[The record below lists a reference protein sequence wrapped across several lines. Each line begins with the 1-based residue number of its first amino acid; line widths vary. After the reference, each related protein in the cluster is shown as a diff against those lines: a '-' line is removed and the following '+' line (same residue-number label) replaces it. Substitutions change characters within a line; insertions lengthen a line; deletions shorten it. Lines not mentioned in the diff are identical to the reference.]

1 MVHLSCRVRHLFSS
15 VSMESF
21 GFHLSSVS
29 PSTTFVLPFLF
40 FPSFLTSIPL
50 VFLFTVY
57 GLVYVHSYITVQY
70 FIYLYFKLFST
81 YPFFF
86 HSFLYPFSLSFLHSI
101 SYTVLYEPVFLLPLT
116 LFLSILFYFFK
127 LSFLFRLQF
136 LAFSFL
142 CRTSCIF
149 SLLYKALL
157 HLALLFIL
165 VFLYLHE
172 LLLCFL
178 YVCTFTLTYFSSLFP
193 LPIHKRFT
201 LVPSFLFLIHS
212 FIL

>member
-1 MVHLSCRVRHLFSS
+1 MHSYALFIVHLSCRVRHLFSS

-165 VFLYLHE
+165 VFFTCMNFSVFYTSALLPLRISLPSFPFQFTNVLH
-172 LLLCFL
+172 
-178 YVCTFTLTYFSSLFP
+178 SFP
-193 LPIHKRFT
+193 LF
-201 LVPSFLFLIHS
+201 FF
-212 FIL
+212 